1 MGARLQYAKVI
12 DRERFLTKGGR
23 IHPGL
28 ENEVLLLDEPGK
40 SAVFLVMRAW
50 GDDHGSFTEQWRIES
65 PGGSTLYESAPREIH
80 MATKQHIEKLED
92 EIVDLE
98 FQFAADD
105 YMVVF
110 AIDDMEVARVQFP
123 VVFDGTVIGEAAPAP

>member
-28 ENEVLLLDEPGK
+28 ENEVVLLDEPGQ
-40 SAVFLVMRAW
+40 AGVFLVMRAW
-50 GDDHGSFTEQWRIES
+50 SDDHGTFTERWRIES

-80 MATKQHIEKLED
+80 MATKQHVEKLED
-92 EIVDLE
+92 EVTDLE
-98 FQFAADD
+98 FQFSADD
-105 YMVVF
+105 YAVVF
-110 AIDDMEVARVQFP
+110 TIDDMEVARMQFP
-123 VVFDGTVIGEAAPAP
+123 VTFREPLEGA